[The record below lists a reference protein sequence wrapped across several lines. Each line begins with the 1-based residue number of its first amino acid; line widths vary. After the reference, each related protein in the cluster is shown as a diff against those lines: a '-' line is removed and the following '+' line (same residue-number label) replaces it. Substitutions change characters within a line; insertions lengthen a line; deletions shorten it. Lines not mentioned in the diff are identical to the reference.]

1 MVSKGRSALAIKRSK
16 AADRPRA
23 RARILERELA
33 YATVRENRAR
43 WVVGYLSGV
52 IEGIMGRAKAQAV
65 HDEAE
70 LRAATVYAGAA
81 CSEEEDIPF

>member
-1 MVSKGRSALAIKRSK
+1 MGAKGRSALAIKRSK
-16 AADRPRA
+16 VMDRPRE
-23 RARILERELA
+23 RARILARELA

-52 IEGIMGRAKAQAV
+52 IEGLIGGVKARAV

-70 LRAATVYAGAA
+70 LRAAKVHGGAA
-81 CSEEEDIPF
+81 SVEEEDMPF